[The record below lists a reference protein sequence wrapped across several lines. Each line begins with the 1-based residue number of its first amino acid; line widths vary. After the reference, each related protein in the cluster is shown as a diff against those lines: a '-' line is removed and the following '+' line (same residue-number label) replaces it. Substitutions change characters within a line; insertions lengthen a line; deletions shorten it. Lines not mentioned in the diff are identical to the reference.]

1 MLKYLLL
8 GSIVLTQKEI
18 KNLAYQ
24 CTERRFVLDFFL
36 VLKMEARTAGAFKKY
51 ARTTVSKCM
60 EIYGMAHAGNTVPK
74 PSRISSHSGVHHE
87 LLGGQVAW

>member
-24 CTERRFVLDFFL
+24 CTERRFVLDFFSCF
-36 VLKMEARTAGAFKKY
+36 ENGSQNCR
-51 ARTTVSKCM
+51 S
-60 EIYGMAHAGNTVPK
+60 I
-74 PSRISSHSGVHHE
+74 
-87 LLGGQVAW
+87 